1 MGERE
6 KEIWR
11 NGGEEKREDRGRGEK
26 NGQERAAKIAKVA
39 ALFFF
44 FFLEGS
50 ESETRK
56 KKKAVVLCVWGW
68 EKTGGKKRKIQKI
81 KNEK

>member
-44 FFLEGS
+44 FFRGLGIGDEK
-50 ESETRK
+50 K